1 MIEQNTGHMDETEML
16 QKPDLPD
23 ENIASCLLDRYALNV
38 TAITFLALGAD
49 ADTAVYRVSADDS
62 AAYFLKLRRYSAFAE
77 STVEVP
83 QILHDQGI
91 APVIIPVATATGQLW
106 TPLEE
111 FVAILYPY
119 IAGCDGFESP
129 LSEAQWV
136 ELGAAL
142 KGIHTAS
149 LPPEA
154 SRHIPREEYSSR
166 WRDRVRELQ
175 QWAMKTAVTEHA
187 TAPLTTFLRMWHDII
202 SDLVERAELLGAALR
217 EQRPACVLCHADLHA
232 FNVLISD
239 DGRLYIVD
247 WDTTIFAPRERDL
260 MFMGGGIGRVWNMD
274 REVEPFYRGYGPTEV
289 DQTALAYYR
298 YERIV
303 EDIAVG
309 CDEFLLSTTGEAAR
323 AEALALLQSQFAT
336 NGVVD
341 IAYQTERLHER
352 DGDGVVHAAVQHHAG

>member
-23 ENIASCLLDRYALNV
+23 EGIASCLLDRYALNV
-38 TAITFLALGAD
+38 TAITFLSLGAD

-62 AAYFLKLRRYSAFAE
+62 AAYFLKLRRCSAFAE

-91 APVIIPVATATGQLW
+91 APVIIPVATATGQLG

-119 IAGCDGFESP
+119 IAGRDGFDLP
-129 LSEAQWV
+129 LSKAQWV

-149 LPPEA
+149 LPPET

-175 QWAMKTAVTEHA
+175 RHSPCFSLNSRPTVWSTSPIKRNGSMSETAT
-187 TAPLTTFLRMWHDII
+187 
-202 SDLVERAELLGAALR
+202 ERADYDYLG
-217 EQRPACVLCHADLHA
+217 
-232 FNVLISD
+232 I
-239 DGRLYIVD
+239 
-247 WDTTIFAPRERDL
+247 RER
-260 MFMGGGIGRVWNMD
+260 
-274 REVEPFYRGYGPTEV
+274 
-289 DQTALAYYR
+289 
-298 YERIV
+298 
-303 EDIAVG
+303 G
-309 CDEFLLSTTGEAAR
+309 CLVTGESGPASH
-323 AEALALLQSQFAT
+323 Q
-336 NGVVD
+336 G
-341 IAYQTERLHER
+341 
-352 DGDGVVHAAVQHHAG
+352 